1 MSDRHPIFRLW
12 NLATDALPPQD
23 AIDLAEDLGIEMDT
37 AEHTM
42 IEQGPLCAQKAA
54 NTLKRKRH

>member
-1 MSDRHPIFRLW
+1 MLW

>member
-1 MSDRHPIFRLW
+1 MSDIHSVFRLW

-23 AIDLAEDLGIEMDT
+23 AIDLAENLGIEMDT
-37 AEHTM
+37 AEHAM
-42 IEQGPLCAQKAA
+42 VEQGPLCAQKAA